1 MGSLLKRIGSISLT
15 RKLIVSFL
23 LILIVPGVIIGG
35 VSYQTARVNFEHQI
49 VAKAN
54 ENIAVLD
61 SVITQNL
68 DAKSVDV
75 AYFADII
82 TEDAYKDGNIENI
95 KAKFSQYIKIHPEIE
110 GIYFGAQDGMF
121 LREPYMQ
128 MPEGY
133 KPTDRPWYKDA
144 MKDGDKVI
152 ITAPYESSST
162 KNMVVTVA
170 KKTKDGK
177 GVIGVNLNLENILKT
192 TKMFKLGEKGYAVVL
207 DQNRQVVSHPTRKG
221 GSKITEAFINSAYEK
236 DQGHFS
242 YSDKGDNKILSFK
255 TNNKI
260 GWKIIGVM
268 YEDEITKAAE
278 PVFFKTVIVVVI
290 SMLLGGILVYFI
302 IKSITNPLRAIV
314 ASAQKISQGDLTE
327 EIEINSNDEI
337 GRLSASFNE
346 MSASLRNVISKMSNS
361 AEHVAASAEEL
372 TSSVRQANE
381 ATDQITL
388 AMEQVSI
395 GAQSQSQGVEEGA
408 ALLQKVNTALHNV
421 TDNSEAISNSSA
433 YARQKAEEGG
443 KLVQQTATQM
453 QSIHKSV
460 SQSDTI
466 IQLLD
471 EKSKQIGAILE
482 VIQNIAQQTN
492 LLALNA
498 AIEAARAGEQGR
510 GFAIVAEEV
519 RKLAEQSGQSS
530 GEIAKLIT
538 EIKGDIES
546 TVQSM
551 NEVKIEVQ
559 SGLEAVDETKT
570 NFAEILNVTND
581 IVSQIHTMA
590 ATAKHMS
597 EDANE
602 VTNAIDEI
610 AAAAETNTAS
620 MQNVAASS
628 EGQVNSMEEISS
640 SAQNLAKMAEELQLM
655 IEKFKV

>member
-1 MGSLLKRIGSISLT
+1 MRSVLKRIGNISLT

-35 VSYQTARVNFEHQI
+35 VSYQTAKTNFEQQI
-49 VAKAN
+49 IVKAN
-54 ENIAVLD
+54 ENIDVLD

-75 AYFADII
+75 AYFADIL
-82 TEDAYKDGNIENI
+82 TEDAYKDGNVENV
-95 KAKFSQYIKIHPEIE
+95 KAKFAQYIKIHPEVE
-110 GIYFGAQDGMF
+110 GLYIGTQDEMF
-121 LREPYMQ
+121 LREPYVQ

-177 GVIGVNLNLENILKT
+177 GVVGVNLNLENILKT
-192 TKMFKLGEKGYAVVL
+192 TKMFKLGEKGYAVIL

-221 GSKITEAFINSAYEK
+221 GSKVTEAFINSVYEK
-236 DQGHFS
+236 EKGYFS
-242 YSDKGDNKILSFK
+242 YDDKGDNKILSFK
-255 TNNKI
+255 TNNKT
-260 GWKIIGVM
+260 GWKIVGVV
-268 YEDEITKAAE
+268 YEDEIIKAAE

-302 IKSITNPLRAIV
+302 IKSITNPLRRIV
-314 ASAQKISQGDLTE
+314 TSAQKISQGDLTE
-327 EIEINSNDEI
+327 EIEVRSNDEI
-337 GRLSASFNE
+337 GRLGASFNE
-346 MSASLRNVISKMSNS
+346 MSASLRDVISKMSNS

-381 ATDQITL
+381 ATDQITI

-408 ALLQKVNTALHNV
+408 ALLQQVNTAIQNV
-421 TDNSEAISNSSA
+421 TDSSQTISNSSA

-453 QSIHKSV
+453 QSIHQSV
-460 SQSDTI
+460 SQSDAI
-466 IQLLD
+466 IKLLD

-519 RKLAEQSGQSS
+519 RKLAEQSGESS

-538 EIKGDIES
+538 EIKDDIEC

-570 NFAEILNVTND
+570 NFAEILKVTND
-581 IVSQIHTMA
+581 IVSQIHSMA
-590 ATAKHMS
+590 KTATNMS

-628 EGQVNSMEEISS
+628 EEQVNSMEEISS
-640 SAQNLAKMAEELQLM
+640 SAHNLAKMAEELQLM

>member
-15 RKLIVSFL
+15 RKLIISFL
-23 LILIVPGVIIGG
+23 LILIVPGVIIGS
-35 VSYQTARVNFEHQI
+35 VSYQTARVNFEQQI

-75 AYFADII
+75 AYFADIL
-82 TEDAYKDGNIENI
+82 TEDAYKEGNIENV
-95 KAKFSQYIKIHPEIE
+95 KEKFSQYIKIHPEIE
-110 GIYFGAQDGMF
+110 GIYFGTQDDMF
-121 LREPYMQ
+121 LREPFVQ

-133 KPTDRPWYKDA
+133 KATERPWYKDA

-152 ITAPYESSST
+152 VTAPYASAST
-162 KNMVVTVA
+162 KNMVVTIA

-177 GVIGVNLNLENILKT
+177 GVVGVNLNLENILKM
-192 TKMFKLGEKGYAVVL
+192 TKMLKLGEKGYAVVL

-221 GSKITEAFINSAYEK
+221 GSKVTEAFINSAYEK

-302 IKSITNPLRAIV
+302 IKTITNPLRAIV

-381 ATDQITL
+381 ATDRITL

-408 ALLQKVNTALHNV
+408 ALLQQVNKAIHNV

-466 IQLLD
+466 IKLLD

-570 NFAEILNVTND
+570 NFAEILNITND

-590 ATAKHMS
+590 TTAKHMS

-628 EGQVNSMEEISS
+628 EEQVNSMEEISS